1 MKVAIIGAGP
11 SAFGAL
17 ARLVALKQA
26 GENLDIVVF
35 STGDGDQ
42 ENQITAAYKAAY
54 TDQDINTALDA
65 DTSSGIIPARR
76 FLDHTMQKH
85 MEENVKT
92 GIKVSSTFGGLGNYW
107 SGSVFP
113 VHAIHD
119 PLTAVLGDLSAHYRF
134 IAERIAVAG
143 QSDDELAAFFDNS
156 SINHPPID
164 IATGLQKLKV
174 QTDDLALGLNRFALN
189 THANESNN
197 CTQCGDCLYGCPR
210 DALFRA
216 AKPIA
221 GFAASGQCSIV
232 YDKVLTVNSVA
243 QKVHIKTKGQDR
255 TFDRAFV
262 CAGAL
267 ATVELLGRSYPA
279 ADKPV
284 YIFDNLLWYFP
295 VFSLMPRRTRL
306 KSKDFGFAELAG
318 GIFDRTDNSYNH
330 VLISTLPQ
338 AVLDRKLGRNGF
350 SRALT
355 GLLSHHLIIGAMYGS
370 HDQYSRYRIKQRG
383 DEWKAVEVETSTD
396 VIDSSKF
403 SVLQKHLAGSGWW
416 TNAKLAQVND
426 TSGHYTANLGAAY
439 GLEDLAETGAFDDNL
454 FVCDSSTWN
463 SASMS
468 QQHTFTIMANA
479 SKIVQ
484 AAFS

>member
-1 MKVAIIGAGP
+1 MKVALIGAGP

-26 GENLDIVVF
+26 GERLEITVF
-35 STGDGDQ
+35 STGDVDQ
-42 ENQITAAYKAAY
+42 ENQISTAYKSAH
-54 TDQDINTALDA
+54 TDQDINAALVA
-65 DTSSGIIPARR
+65 DTTAGIMPARR
-76 FLDHTMQKH
+76 FFDRAVQDHRGDT
-85 MEENVKT
+85 VKT

-113 VHAIHD
+113 VHALHD
-119 PLTAVLGDLSAHYRF
+119 PLTAILGDLSAHYRF
-134 IAERIAVAG
+134 IGERMPVAG
-143 QSDDELAAFFDNS
+143 QVDDALAAFFDPG

-164 IATGLQKLKV
+164 IATGLEKLTIR
-174 QTDDLALGLNRFALN
+174 TDGFALGRNRFALN
-189 THANESNN
+189 SHAHESHG

-216 AKPIA
+216 ANPIA
-221 GFAASGQCSIV
+221 AFAAAGQCRIA
-232 YDKVLTVNSVA
+232 YEKVFTVNSVA
-243 QKVHIKTKGQDR
+243 GKVQIKTAGQTH

-262 CAGAL
+262 CTGAL
-267 ATVELLGRSYPA
+267 GTVELLGRSYPA
-279 ADKPV
+279 PDKPV

-295 VFSLMPRRTRL
+295 VFSLMPQRTRL
-306 KSKDFGFAELAG
+306 KSKAFGFAELAG
-318 GIFDRTDNSYNH
+318 GVFNHADHSYNH

-338 AVLDRKLGRNGF
+338 AVFDKRFGRSGF
-350 SRALT
+350 SKALT
-355 GLLSHHLIIGAMYGS
+355 GLLSRHLIIGAMYGS
-370 HDQYSRYRIKQRG
+370 HEQYARYRSEQRG
-383 DEWKAVEVETSTD
+383 DGWQAVDRETSTD
-396 VIDSSKF
+396 TIDLRQF
-403 SVLQKHLAGSGWW
+403 SVLQQHLARCGWR
-416 TNAKLAQVND
+416 TSAKLAQAND
-426 TSGHYTANLGAAY
+426 TSGHYTANLGSAY
-439 GLEDLAETGAFDDNL
+439 GLKGLAKTGAFDDNL